1 MLAVVGA
8 LNSGVTI
15 PVSAALASS
24 HAALVSSASTANQV
38 TDHSLRDMNCIVA
51 RDDA

>member
-1 MLAVVGA
+1 MLAVVGTR
-8 LNSGVTI
+8 NSGVTI
-15 PVSAALASS
+15 TVSAALASS

-38 TDHSLRDMNCIVA
+38 TDLGLRNMNRSVA